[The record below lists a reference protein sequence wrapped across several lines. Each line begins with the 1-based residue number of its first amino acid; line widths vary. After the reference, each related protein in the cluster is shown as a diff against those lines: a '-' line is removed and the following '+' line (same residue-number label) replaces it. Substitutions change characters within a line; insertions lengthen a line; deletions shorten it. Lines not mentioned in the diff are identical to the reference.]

1 MVFASKKEFESKAD
15 WVSAMIMIIMKS
27 VVVVVVGTRRD
38 RVWYRRCSFESRRSS
53 SLHVQHPNV
62 WWLAWRMIMM
72 MMIMAAIVLGTA
84 TLLVL
89 VVVVVIHSRDD
100 DDDDDATAAVAVVV
114 VDVSNSPRRLVEEE
128 VGKC

>member
-15 WVSAMIMIIMKS
+15 SVSAMIMIIMKS

-62 WWLAWRMIMM
+62 WWLAWRM
-72 MMIMAAIVLGTA
+72 MIMAAIVLGTA

-100 DDDDDATAAVAVVV
+100 ATAAVAVVV
-114 VDVSNSPRRLVEEE
+114 VNVPNSPRRLVEEE

>member
-38 RVWYRRCSFESRRSS
+38 RVWYRRCSFESRWSS
-53 SLHVQHPNV
+53 SLHVQYPNV
-62 WWLAWRMIMM
+62 WWLAWR

-89 VVVVVIHSRDD
+89 VVVVIHSR
-100 DDDDDATAAVAVVV
+100 DDATAAVAVVV
-114 VDVSNSPRRLVEEE
+114 VNVPNSPRRLVEEE